1 MEAITRLLDD
11 SICMSGF
18 MTNTRKLKV
27 TPEIAARLRRGEHV
41 LPEEIEE
48 AVRSAEAKSATSSP
62 STPAKNKK
70 SEEEEETD
78 EPDGASPK
86 RRVTRS
92 QMKKKP
98 APPAKHVEN
107 SPPANNN
114 VNEWI
119 PETHLKKGPQGRRK
133 R

>member
-1 MEAITRLLDD
+1 MGVITSLLDH
-11 SICMSGF
+11 SIYLSGF

-27 TPEIAARLRRGEHV
+27 TPEIAARLQSGEHV
-41 LPEEIEE
+41 PPEEIEQ
-48 AVRSAEAKSATSSP
+48 AVRAAEARSPTAPLSAH
-62 STPAKNKK
+62 AKNKK
-70 SEEEEETD
+70 SEEEAD
-78 EPDGASPK
+78 EPESPSPK

-92 QMKKKP
+92 QMKKKSS
-98 APPAKHVEN
+98 PPAKHVEN
-107 SPPANNN
+107 SPPANNS